1 MAFIRQDPFGLSLSK
16 PLSPSTS
23 SGGTVYTFERQ
34 VVRDGRRERWRDIS
48 CCKAARARAPL
59 TGALPVGDA
68 DRTHLRSVPVF
79 PLVCLHCAGQMRII
93 AFILDA
99 PTVRKILDHIGED
112 SRPRPI
118 TPARGP
124 PLCDEFDVALAARE
138 DASADAHQEW
148 YPSAPSAPQYQVD
161 QRIDW

>member
-1 MAFIRQDPFGLSLSK
+1 
-16 PLSPSTS
+16 
-23 SGGTVYTFERQ
+23 
-34 VVRDGRRERWRDIS
+34 
-48 CCKAARARAPL
+48 
-59 TGALPVGDA
+59 
-68 DRTHLRSVPVF
+68 
-79 PLVCLHCAGQMRII
+79 MRII

-112 SRPRPI
+112 SRPPRI

-124 PLCDEFDVALAARE
+124 PLWDEFDVALAARE

-148 YPSAPSAPQYQVD
+148 DPSAQSAPECQVD